1 MDAQAAMA
9 ITLHPVGA
17 RIKITSMKTGGA
29 FVYRITRQKGDKA
42 GRPWNVSAMPG
53 KRYMGAIWPATATS
67 EAVFCRTRNA
77 KVERDAPEI
86 RAFRW
91 YFSTIASGHFPKSMT
106 LTHVSTTESGK

>member
-1 MDAQAAMA
+1 MDAQTAMT

-17 RIKITSMKTGGA
+17 LIKLTSKKTGA
-29 FVYRITRQKGDKA
+29 TFVYRITRQKGDND

-53 KRYMGAIWPATATS
+53 KRYMGAIWPATETS

-77 KVERDAPEI
+77 KIDRDAPEI

-91 YFSTIASGHFPKSMT
+91 YFSTISVGHFPVSMT
-106 LTHVSTTESGK
+106 LNHVGMTESGK

>member
-1 MDAQAAMA
+1 MDAKAAMK

-17 RIKITSMKTGGA
+17 LIKLTSKKTGTEY
-29 FVYRITRQKGDKA
+29 VYRVTRQKGDKD

-53 KRYMGAIWPATATS
+53 KRYMGAIWPATETS

-91 YFSTIASGHFPKSMT
+91 YFSAIASGHFPQSMT
-106 LTHVSTTESGK
+106 LNHISMTESGK